1 MRIEITQEGTENR
14 EVRSVESLRPVED
27 ELAKLLQS
35 GAGYNI
41 TIEHGRSTWP
51 ILPTEKSES

>member
-27 ELAKLLQS
+27 ELTTLLQAE
-35 GAGYNI
+35 AGYNI
-41 TIEHGRSTWP
+41 TIEHGRSTWM